1 MRCTPSSLLDFLSAA
16 GRRLDASLDPEE
28 TIRAV
33 AGLAVPDLADG
44 AVLDLLEPGGGRRR
58 AAVAHRRADALAAL
72 GPVPAPVAADDAL
85 AALAPLA
92 DGMRLPPCLAD
103 TGPGLAGAVP
113 GTASALAVPV
123 EARGETFGVL
133 TLLRDRRRARFGTES
148 LALAAELGRR
158 AGAAIAQ
165 ARDHRRAQDS
175 AARERTLSQEL
186 AALMAAVP
194 AAVWIAGDGGDR
206 VWMNGTAASLL
217 RLPRDAPGNASQG
230 VVADPAE
237 VLRQVRRLRRGGAD
251 IPPADLLA
259 HLVKADCPEG
269 GQRNVELELR
279 ARGGGVRTLLG
290 NVAPLAGPAGG
301 PRGSIAAFV
310 DITAMRRAER
320 SLRANEHR
328 FREMA
333 DMVPAVVWTADRQ
346 GRVTYVNARWCD
358 WTGTPASAAAADR
371 WADCV
376 HPGDRDR
383 VVARWRASVA
393 DGSPF
398 EVEYRLRTADGGS
411 RWHLCRALPLRGARG
426 GIAAWFG
433 TSVDIEDRR
442 VAEEEL
448 REARRVAEQADR
460 AKSQFLAAAS
470 HDLRQPFQAMRL
482 LLHLLT
488 ERLDRPEQRELAH
501 KLSVALGSG
510 EELLRAL
517 LDISILDAGTVSPAI
532 APVELTPLLVR
543 LVAEAKPQATAK
555 GLRLRLRTRSAAAL
569 TDAVLLERMLRNVLS
584 NAVKYTA
591 AGGILVAC
599 RPRGD
604 RVRVEVWDTGR
615 GIPQDRLDTVFEEFV
630 QLGNPERDRSKGL
643 GLGLAIVRRAARM
656 LGHPIRLFSRPGRGT
671 VFMIELPATRSA
683 VRTLPPTPTKAAAL
697 AGTVL
702 VVEDD
707 ALQRLAMQQLLVSWG
722 LTVRV
727 AGAVAAVPKAVAG
740 IVPDLVI
747 TDLRLP
753 GEANGF
759 DAIREVQAAAGRP
772 VPALVLTGE
781 TGAAELRQAAE
792 RGHRLL
798 HKPYS
803 PRELRRVLE
812 ELLPRA

>member
-1 MRCTPSSLLDFLSAA
+1 M
-16 GRRLDASLDPEE
+16 
-28 TIRAV
+28 

-72 GPVPAPVAADDAL
+72 GPVPAAVAADDAL

-92 DGMRLPPCLAD
+92 DGMRPPPCLAD
-103 TGPGLAGAVP
+103 TGPGVAGPGVAEAVP

-123 EARGETFGVL
+123 EARGEIFGVL

-158 AGAAIAQ
+158 AGAALAQ
-165 ARDHRRAQDS
+165 ARDHRKAQDS
-175 AARERTLSQEL
+175 EARERTLSLEL
-186 AALMAAVP
+186 SALMAAVP
-194 AAVWIAGDGGDR
+194 AAVWIAGDRGDR
-206 VWMNGTAASLL
+206 VWMNGTAARLL
-217 RLPRDAPGNASQG
+217 HLSQAAPQGDPQGASQG
-230 VVADPAE
+230 VVADPDV
-237 VLRQVRRLRRGGAD
+237 VLRQVRRLRRGGED
-251 IPPADLLA
+251 LTPADLLA
-259 HLVKADCPEG
+259 HLVKPDCPEG

-279 ARGGGVRTLLG
+279 ARGGSVRHLLG

-301 PRGSIAAFV
+301 SRGSIAAFV
-310 DITAMRRAER
+310 DVTAMRRAER
-320 SLRANEHR
+320 TLRANEHR

-333 DMVPAVVWTADRQ
+333 DMVPAVVWTADRH
-346 GRVTYVNARWCD
+346 GRVTYVNARWSD
-358 WTGTPASAAAADR
+358 WTGTPATAAAAGR

-383 VVARWRASVA
+383 VLDRWRASVA

-488 ERLDRPEQRELAH
+488 DRLDRPEQRELAH

-543 LVAEAKPQATAK
+543 LVSEAKPQATAK
-555 GLRLRLRTRSAAAL
+555 GLRLRLRIRSAAAL

-615 GIPQDRLDTVFEEFV
+615 GIPEDRLDTVFEEFV

-643 GLGLAIVRRAARM
+643 GLGLSIVRRAARM
-656 LGHPIRLFSRPGRGT
+656 LGHPIRLISRPGRGT
-671 VFMIELPATRSA
+671 VFMIELPAARSA

-740 IVPDLVI
+740 IVPDLII

-759 DAIREVQAAAGRP
+759 DAIAAVRAAAGRP

-812 ELLPRA
+812 DLLPRA